1 MITLVTS
8 SGQSVGLTF
17 LVHSIY
23 FQTLFSK
30 KLEQMGWK
38 WQMWFMIYIM
48 LFCCNCDFMN
58 AIYIMLFCC
67 KCDSYYVILLQMW
80 FINNR
85 NKQLWTVASKCGW
98 RYSNCRANEVF
109 VKSEEAGD
117 GLSYWTVVWYK
128 LDKRERGGVNKLELS
143 FAVSEGWT
151 HNGWLDGEYLG
162 NKHWT
167 TKRSWNIC
175 SVKVLALAWGIKAI
189 F

>member
-1 MITLVTS
+1 MAWPIP
-8 SGQSVGLTF
+8 G
-17 LVHSIY
+17 
-23 FQTLFSK
+23 
-30 KLEQMGWK
+30 MM
-38 WQMWFMIYIM
+38 QMWFYE
-48 LFCCNCDFMN
+48 CDLYYV
-58 AIYIMLFCC
+58 IRC
-67 KCDSYYVILLQMW
+67 KCDSYYVILLQMWFINVVLLQMW

-98 RYSNCRANEVF
+98 RYSNCRAYEVF

-151 HNGWLDGEYLG
+151 HNGWLDGGYLG